1 MSTNLTADEEY
12 QLFYS
17 ECATIASF
25 LKSGIETI
33 RNIVFPDEGML
44 LNAMFSL
51 SQGIERFLKVDYAL
65 LFEKQ
70 NNRFPDSK
78 EFKTLG
84 HNIKTIFSELILL
97 TKQLGISN
105 NRLDSIKNH
114 EEPYESIINILSDFA
129 SMLRY
134 HNLNMLSDTAQ
145 NITPAA
151 KWHLEVEEKVIQN
164 KIITINNEKLLKAEF
179 MDSRQMGML
188 ILYDYEKNK
197 IDTFKEQYL
206 IEVRQSVIDKYTKM
220 YLCHIIQALYHIFN
234 QTKYSA
240 NLYEFFTPFVLDDA
254 YLRSRKTFKN

>member
-1 MSTNLTADEEY
+1 MSTNLTDDEEY

-25 LKSGIETI
+25 LKNGIETI

-65 LFEKQ
+65 LFEQ
-70 NNRFPDSK
+70 INNRFPDSK
-78 EFKTLG
+78 EFRKLG

-97 TKQLGISN
+97 TEQLSISN
-105 NRLDSIKNH
+105 SRLDSIKNH

-134 HNLNMLSDTAQ
+134 HNLNMLSETSQ
-145 NITPAA
+145 SPTPAA
-151 KWHLEVEEKVIQN
+151 RWHLEVEEKVIQN
-164 KIITINNEKLLKAEF
+164 KKIPIDQKKRQKAEC
-179 MDSRQMGML
+179 MDHMQVGML
-188 ILYDYEKNK
+188 ILFDYENNK

-206 IEVRQSVIDKYTKM
+206 TVVKQSVIDKYSKM

-234 QTKYSA
+234 KTKYSA
-240 NLYEFFTPFVLDDA
+240 NLYEFFTPFTLDDA